1 MYQQMFSKLL
11 SKKCSNILNLSRY
24 MGFIFA
30 AFKLYIVDKIIILI
44 FDGLSKEK
52 MKVIVGI

>member
-1 MYQQMFSKLL
+1 
-11 SKKCSNILNLSRY
+11 

-52 MKVIVGI
+52 MKVTVGI